1 MGKNTMQSF
10 ADTKKTKLLIAC
22 DDMDLASDQ
31 LQQAYEDVHEE
42 EGDSDDNEETRFIKS
57 NRTSF
62 YTSSERTWSTIK
74 NLQLVL

>member
-42 EGDSDDNEETRFIKS
+42 EGDSDDNEETRFIKN

-62 YTSSERTWSTIK
+62 YTSSERT
-74 NLQLVL
+74 